1 MKYLKTGRALFST
14 KILFF
19 WLCFGSIIFS
29 ISKELRFV
37 NWMRFFEWNC
47 IVKSV
52 IFFAGFYR
60 LWDFLLQILEW
71 KKLIMSTG
79 LVEIIFSKKSYKYQ
93 ILNHLYFGPSFV
105 FRGTA
110 LGRFSQC
117 FFFNFLPSVNHGFR
131 RFYSTPPPPPP
142 P

>member
-1 MKYLKTGRALFST
+1 
-14 KILFF
+14 
-19 WLCFGSIIFS
+19 
-29 ISKELRFV
+29 
-37 NWMRFFEWNC
+37 MRFFEWNC

-52 IFFAGFYR
+52 IFFAGFYW

-79 LVEIIFSKKSYKYQ
+79 LVEIIFSKKKSYKYQ

-117 FFFNFLPSVNHGFR
+117 FFLIFCRRSTMVSDVFIQPPHHHHHHKKASYSPVMSITINIITADISIFENLTIFLMSF
-131 RFYSTPPPPPP
+131 
-142 P
+142 

>member
-1 MKYLKTGRALFST
+1 MKLYCKISDLFCWF
-14 KILFF
+14 L
-19 WLCFGSIIFS
+19 LA
-29 ISKELRFV
+29 LRFSATNSGMKKTDNV
-37 NWMRFFEWNC
+37 HWTCGNN
-47 IVKSV
+47 
-52 IFFAGFYR
+52 IF
-60 LWDFLLQILEW
+60 
-71 KKLIMSTG
+71 K
-79 LVEIIFSKKSYKYQ
+79 KKSYKYQ